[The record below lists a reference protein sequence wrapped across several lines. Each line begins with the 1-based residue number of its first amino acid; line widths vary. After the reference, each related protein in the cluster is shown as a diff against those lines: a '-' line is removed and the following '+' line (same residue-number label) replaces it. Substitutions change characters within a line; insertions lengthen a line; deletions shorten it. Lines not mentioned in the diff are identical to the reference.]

1 MRESTDLSET
11 SEDAELDDVGHD
23 SMKFVGK
30 MVRSSNAVD
39 KRLIALFKLR
49 QEEHMI
55 QPEIKKAMTMRRK
68 NDGSAGEIETVVRR
82 GPAA

>member
-23 SMKFVGK
+23 SMNFVGR

-39 KRLIALFKLR
+39 RRLVSLFKLR

-55 QPEIKKAMTMRRK
+55 QADVKKGMSM
-68 NDGSAGEIETVVRR
+68 
-82 GPAA
+82 